1 MNYLHCLRHL
11 SASLL
16 CALVLMTPAH
26 AYPAKEW
33 RFNVLLNNKTIGQ
46 HIYRLKLENAAQVL
60 QSEADYNIRVL
71 GFSVYRYQHVA
82 TERWQGGCLTDIE
95 SRTMDNGQA
104 TTLKGKKSHAGFM
117 LDKAQGATTLAGCI
131 MSFAYWNPAI
141 LTQASLLN
149 AQNGD
154 YLSIQV
160 QNLGSDSLVLT
171 DRQVMAKRYR
181 LITSKFSIDLWYGN
195 DNEWL
200 ALETTIEG
208 GRLLRYEIDLAYY
221 SHNRTKLYA

>member
-1 MNYLHCLRHL
+1 MNCLHCLRHL
-11 SASLL
+11 FASLL

-26 AYPAKEW
+26 AYPPKEW
-33 RFNVLLNNKTIGQ
+33 RFNVLLNNKMIGQ

-82 TERWQGGCLTDIE
+82 TERWQGGCLADIE
-95 SRTMDNGQA
+95 SRTIDNGQA
-104 TTLKGKKSHAGFM
+104 TTLKGKKSNAGFM
-117 LDKAQGATTLAGCI
+117 LDKAQRETTLAGCI

-171 DRQVMAKRYR
+171 DRRVMAKRYR
-181 LITSKFSIDLWYGN
+181 LITSKFSIDLWYSN

-208 GRLLRYEIDLAYY
+208 GRLLRYEIDPAYY
-221 SHNRTKLYA
+221 SHNRTELYA